1 MKIIL
6 HLRYILLL
14 TALILLS
21 ACDVLVTPLPNTPV
35 PGLIQTYAAQT
46 LSADVLVAD
55 LRQSQTPAST
65 ETSSPTHTVPP
76 TFSGLPTATA
86 FPTVP
91 TELFNS
97 SQAITSTATLDPA
110 FYPTPDYTRKL
121 EDGSPAPCNAAKF
134 IADIAVP
141 DGFRVKV
148 GEKFTKIW
156 RIQNVGACTW
166 TPEYALV
173 LTWGNDFGIAPPVWF
188 DQITKP
194 GELYDIIMVMEAPYL
209 PACWQGNWI
218 IQDPEGLRFGV
229 GNNFT
234 ISLRVMVSV
243 YLSGFGFLQ
252 DPCKDDN

>member
-1 MKIIL
+1 MKIIT
-6 HLRYILLL
+6 HIRNILLL
-14 TALILLS
+14 AGITSLY
-21 ACDVLVTPLPNTPV
+21 ACDVLVTPLPDTPA
-35 PGLIQTYAAQT
+35 PGLVQTYAAQT
-46 LSADVLVAD
+46 LSADVLLAE
-55 LRQSQTPAST
+55 LRLSKTPAPTEIPST
-65 ETSSPTHTVPP
+65 TQTSTPTPA
-76 TFSGLPTATA
+76 GLPTATA

-91 TELFNS
+91 TELFNPQ
-97 SQAITSTATLDPA
+97 QAITITATLDPA

-134 IADIAVP
+134 IADVTVS

-156 RIQNVGACTW
+156 RIQNIGACTW

-188 DQITKP
+188 DQIIKP
-194 GELYDIIMVMEAPYL
+194 GEMYDIIMNMEAPYI
-209 PACWQGNWI
+209 PACWQGNWL

-234 ISLRVMVSV
+234 ISLHVMVSV
-243 YLSGFGFLQ
+243 YLPRVGFLQ
-252 DPCKDDN
+252 DPCKEE